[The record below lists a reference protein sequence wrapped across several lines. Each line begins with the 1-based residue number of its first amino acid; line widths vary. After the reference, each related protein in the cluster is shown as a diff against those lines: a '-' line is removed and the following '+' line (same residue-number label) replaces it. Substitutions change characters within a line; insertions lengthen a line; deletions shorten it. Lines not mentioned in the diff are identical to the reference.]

1 MGHYEDAYYEIY
13 NKVTEKGI
21 KDKFDNQL
29 KKMESQDK
37 HKYKSTKERWEYVYT
52 RITSSSS

>member
-21 KDKFDNQL
+21 ISVRYNQL
-29 KKMESQDK
+29 KKMERQDK
-37 HKYKSTKERWEYVYT
+37 HKYKSTKERWEYAYN
-52 RITSSSS
+52 RITSSLS

>member
-13 NKVTEKGI
+13 NKVTKKGI

-37 HKYKSTKERWEYVYT
+37 HKYKSTKERWEYAYT